1 MEYVTAS
8 QLLEAS
14 QKTEPTSTGSPELDT
29 LLGGGIHRGF
39 FYLFYGEET
48 LIDTLFQHLTT
59 HALKTNDRGRPK
71 TIYMLAGNYCKERTN
86 LSIEELA
93 ELAEDSGYHMEE
105 ALRRVQ
111 IFTASSADQQAFLVH
126 RLADLLERESN
137 VSLVLVRGIF
147 KLHSDEVR
155 IRDRHVVQEE
165 VQRSISRL
173 RQLCAEK

>member
-1 MEYVTAS
+1 LDSLGVIYSVQALKFNFHLPLLFRNGNFIRLLAAWTCASFFNQNTIALYAPMEYVTAS

-71 TIYMLAGNYCKERTN
+71 TIYMLAGNYCKERTT

-93 ELAEDSGYHMEE
+93 ELA
-105 ALRRVQ
+105 
-111 IFTASSADQQAFLVH
+111 
-126 RLADLLERESN
+126 
-137 VSLVLVRGIF
+137 
-147 KLHSDEVR
+147 
-155 IRDRHVVQEE
+155 
-165 VQRSISRL
+165 
-173 RQLCAEK
+173 